1 MADIGFR
8 GETLM
13 RRLACAGLLA
23 VYLACDQLPA
33 EAQSGSEE
41 PRGPAPPV
49 SAPPEP
55 ELPVPLVAGSP
66 AVPVAPEMITRDA
79 DGRATVRAVR
89 VAQPLQIDGI
99 LNEAHYTAVGS
110 LSDFIQV
117 EPQHGAPATEKT
129 EIWVSFDNT
138 FLYISARMWDTE
150 LDRLVATEMRR
161 DSNTMF
167 QGNDVISFIFDTF
180 YDHRN
185 GVMFTVNPIGGRS
198 DTQVTGE
205 RQFNQDWNPVWELK
219 TGRFEQGWTAE
230 LAIPFKSLRYQP
242 GSAQVWG
249 FNAMRT
255 KRSKNEM
262 SLLTKVPLGRQQAAI
277 TQISYAAAL
286 VGIQA
291 PRAGRNLDIKPYAIS
306 SVTTNRVSTPR
317 LSNDPT
323 GDVGVDVKYSVTQGL
338 AADVTVNTDFAQVE
352 ADEQQIN
359 LTRYS
364 LFFPEKREFFLENQG
379 TFAFGGVQ
387 LATNFNTQ
395 NNTNATVAPI
405 LFYSRRIGLNQ
416 GRVVPLEVGGR
427 LTGRAGRYSLGVLT
441 TQTGAEDEHL
451 PLAARST
458 SFSVVRVRRDVLR
471 RSSVGLIAT
480 GRSVAQNGVGGN
492 LAYGLDGTFAFF
504 SNLNINTYWAKT
516 DTTGLHGD
524 DTSYRL
530 HLDYNGD
537 RYGVQLERLAVG
549 DHFNPELGFI
559 RRDDM
564 RRNGAQLRFS
574 PRPKRAR
581 VIRRFRY
588 QVNFSSLENGAGI
601 VESRERE
608 GEFAIEFQSG
618 DQFQLGYSSQYELLL
633 APFPIAPT
641 VSIATGAYDFQDGR
655 VTMNFGR
662 HRRVGGNVSLE
673 RGTFYSGHRTTFS
686 ASQTRVSVTNALSLE
701 PTVSVNKVDLVEGA
715 FNTRLAGSRVTYTLT
730 PLMFVSALVQYNTA
744 TNSVSTN
751 ARMRWEYRPGSEF
764 FVVYND
770 ERNTL
775 TRGFPSLATRSFVV
789 KINRLF
795 RY

>member
-1 MADIGFR
+1 
-8 GETLM
+8 
-13 RRLACAGLLA
+13 
-23 VYLACDQLPA
+23 
-33 EAQSGSEE
+33 
-41 PRGPAPPV
+41 
-49 SAPPEP
+49 
-55 ELPVPLVAGSP
+55 
-66 AVPVAPEMITRDA
+66 MITRDA
-79 DGRATVRAVR
+79 EGRATVRAVR
-89 VAQPLQIDGI
+89 VTQPLKIDGV
-99 LNEAHYTAVGS
+99 LNETHYTAVGS
-110 LSDFIQV
+110 LTDFIQV
-117 EPQHGAPATEKT
+117 EPRHGEAATERT
-129 EIWVSFDNT
+129 EIWVSFDNAV
-138 FLYISARMWDTE
+138 LYVSARMWDTE
-150 LDRLVATEMRR
+150 LDKLVATEMRR

-167 QGNDVISFIFDTF
+167 QGNDVVSFIFDTF
-180 YDHRN
+180 YDRRN

-242 GSAQVWG
+242 GAAQVWG
-249 FNAMRT
+249 FNVMRT

-291 PRAGRNLDIKPYAIS
+291 PPGGRNLDLKPYATS
-306 SVTTNRVSTPR
+306 SVTTNRVSTPPQ
-317 LSNDPT
+317 SNDPS
-323 GDVGVDVKYSVTQGL
+323 GAVGLDLKYTVTQGL

-352 ADEQQIN
+352 ADEQQVN
-359 LTRYS
+359 LTRFS

-387 LATNFNTQ
+387 LASNFNNQ
-395 NNTNATVAPI
+395 NNNNATIAPI

-416 GRVVPLEVGGR
+416 ARVVPLDLGGR
-427 LTGRAGRYSLGVLT
+427 LTGRVGPYTLGVLT

-451 PLAARST
+451 PLAAPST
-458 SFSVVRVRRDVLR
+458 NFSVVRLRRDVLR
-471 RSSVGLIAT
+471 RSSIGLIAT
-480 GRSVAQNGVGGN
+480 GRSVAQNGVGRNFAAGV
-492 LAYGLDGTFAFF
+492 DGTFAFY
-504 SNLNINTYWAKT
+504 SNLNINTYWART
-516 DTTGLHGD
+516 DTTGLQGD

-549 DHFNPELGFI
+549 DHFNPELGFV

-588 QVNFSSLENGAGI
+588 QANLSTVENGNGQL
-601 VESRERE
+601 ESRERE

-633 APFPIAPT
+633 APFLIAPT
-641 VSIATGAYDFQDGR
+641 VVIPVGAYDFADGR
-655 VTMNFGR
+655 ITMNFGR
-662 HRRVGGNVSLE
+662 HRRLGGNVSLE
-673 RGTFYSGHRTTFS
+673 HGTFYSGHRTTFS
-686 ASQTRVSVTNALSLE
+686 VSQARISVTNALSLE
-701 PTVSVNKVDLVEGA
+701 PTISLNSVDLEEGA
-715 FNTRLAGSRVTYTLT
+715 FDTRLVGSRVTYTVT
-730 PLMFVSALVQYNTA
+730 PLMFVSALVQYNSA
-744 TNSVSTN
+744 TKSISTN

-775 TRGFPSLATRSFVV
+775 TRGFPSLATRSLIV